1 MEEAASCKNQ
11 GTGNSLLMVTE
22 IQRAVYENPR
32 NWRERT
38 AIERTAIERKGNEHL
53 SSYVHYSY
61 SMALGF

>member
-1 MEEAASCKNQ
+1 MDQPVEEAESGKNQ
-11 GTGNSLLMVTE
+11 GTGNSLLPVTE

-32 NWRERT
+32 NWKEK
-38 AIERTAIERKGNEHL
+38 TAIERKGNEHL

>member
-11 GTGNSLLMVTE
+11 GTGNSLLPVTE
-22 IQRAVYENPR
+22 IQRAVYKNSR
-32 NWRERT
+32 NWR
-38 AIERTAIERKGNEHL
+38 ERTAIERKGNEHL